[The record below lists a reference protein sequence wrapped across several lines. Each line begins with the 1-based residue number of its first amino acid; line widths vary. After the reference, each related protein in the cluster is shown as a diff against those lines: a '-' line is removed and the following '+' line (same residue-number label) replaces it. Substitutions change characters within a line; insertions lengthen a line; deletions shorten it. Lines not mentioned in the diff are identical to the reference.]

1 LTARQEA
8 VSSHGTH
15 QISNVDAAIT
25 NTMKQE
31 VTINSLTVYGNSKG
45 FEIKVGMHQGSA
57 SSPLLFVIVMEA
69 ISRKFRVA
77 LPWGT
82 AVC

>member
-1 LTARQEA
+1 MTARQDA

-25 NTMKQE
+25 NRMKQE

-57 SSPLLFVIVMEA
+57 LSPLLFVIVMEA
-69 ISRKFRVA
+69 ISRKFGVA
-77 LPWGT
+77 LLY
-82 AVC
+82 ADDL